1 MLKSIFLILKGITEM
16 FILGIVWLI
25 GLLPNIFYSILSMKT
40 GEIYNYN
47 IYDYATM
54 TFALILVILILM
66 LVLFVFP
73 DICKVVKISLTTKTT
88 IEEKRT
94 MILDEKIYVPSSTRI
109 IPTGNGTMVPI
120 VSPCEY
126 KVRLKDING
135 YKTIS
140 DSFIYDNF
148 KIGDSIDVILKVRKD
163 KHNNVINENIIAYK
177 Y

>member
-1 MLKSIFLILKGITEM
+1 MLDLIFLILEWIIEITV
-16 FILGIVWLI
+16 GSIVWI
-25 GLLPNIFYSILSMKT
+25 AGLPAYIFHSILSIIT
-40 GEIYNYN
+40 GETYY
-47 IYDYATM
+47 YDILEYAIM
-54 TFALILVILILM
+54 TLGLIIVILILILVI
-66 LVLFVFP
+66 FVFLY
-73 DICKVVKISLTTKTT
+73 ICESIKICLTTKTIT
-88 IEEKRT
+88 KEKRT
-94 MILDEKIYVPSSTRI
+94 MILDEKIYVPSSTRL
-109 IPTGNGTMVPI
+109 IPSGNNTMVPI

-163 KHNNVINENIIAYK
+163 KHNNAINENIIAYK